1 MSLLQINTAIPLAE
15 PLLEQQQQQQQEQA
29 NDDENAEDKSIEE
42 RLVVGEFQSR
52 IKSFSLGT
60 MTGFFIQVVSLGA
73 YAFILVHFNGMSP
86 RESGVLSMDGFFR
99 ATTTTTSEGDLL
111 GREAVLYTVL
121 SVLTQLD
128 LVVYVMIWVGFTCTL
143 SRNGMNC
150 IQSQFPLS
158 SSNQAATPD
167 IRQRY
172 VFVLGV
178 CFLVGIVVGAFAA
191 WTSIDVYL
199 DFPVPLQPILLTV
212 LVDLALCY
220 MMVKCFDMGNST
232 NSKATTKELVQYAE
246 DEETLKVGE
255 PICC

>member
-15 PLLEQQQQQQQEQA
+15 PLLEQQQQQA
-29 NDDENAEDKSIEE
+29 NDDENTEDKSIEE

-60 MTGFFIQVVSLGA
+60 LTGFFIQIVSLGA
-73 YAFILVHFNGMSP
+73 YAFILVHFKGMSP

-99 ATTTTTSEGDLL
+99 DTTTTTSEGDLL
-111 GREAVLYTVL
+111 GSEAVLYTVL

-128 LVVYVMIWVGFTCTL
+128 LVAYVLIWVGFTCTM

-150 IQSQFPLS
+150 IQSQFSRS
-158 SSNQAATPD
+158 SFSNQTTTPD

-178 CFLVGIVVGAFAA
+178 CFLVGIVVGAFVA
-191 WTSIDVYL
+191 WTAIDVYL
-199 DFPVPLQPILLTV
+199 DFPIPLQPILVTV

-232 NSKATTKELVQYAE
+232 KSKATTRELVQHAE
-246 DEETLKVGE
+246 DEETMKV
-255 PICC
+255 